1 MCSDIEDLL
10 IPVPSSLLL
19 NLVDNRQAV
28 DAFLRALPASFAA
41 TRDVDTCTGSAL
53 HFAAKL
59 LQDTGGLLSLFQAS
73 MPSLGPAKLKP
84 REVPAMLG
92 TDSEKDLLKPAS
104 PFYTEL
110 AHQLVA
116 QQISVHCFLGAASA
130 DVASLAPLCV
140 QSGGQLFYYP
150 AFHQQSRWAAVLASD
165 VHRVLARE
173 TGFESMY
180 RVRVPSG
187 VRVRGFAGAF
197 CLSNTDLMVSPVC
210 HSDLTVSV
218 EFELDS
224 VLQAPSFPIQGALL
238 FTNARGERRIRV
250 HTAVLPVSNV
260 LNHMFERL
268 RQDVIADLVLQR
280 CSFFLFLSL
289 TRSDRGHSG
298 GGSGDR
304 AAESPPAVPGDSEAN
319 EGAGPRRAERAD
331 PRADRAAPSL
341 PREY

>member
-1 MCSDIEDLL
+1 M
-10 IPVPSSLLL
+10 V
-19 NLVDNRQAV
+19 V
-28 DAFLRALPASFAA
+28 A
-41 TRDVDTCTGSAL
+41 TSR
-53 HFAAKL
+53 
-59 LQDTGGLLSLFQAS
+59 
-73 MPSLGPAKLKP
+73 
-84 REVPAMLG
+84 
-92 TDSEKDLLKPAS
+92 SETRTVAS
-104 PFYTEL
+104 PRC
-110 AHQLVA
+110 VA
-116 QQISVHCFLGAASA
+116 VTSA
-130 DVASLAPLCV
+130 DIASLAPLCT

-280 CSFFLFLSL
+280 CSFFLFLSN
-289 TRSDRGHSG
+289 
-298 GGSGDR
+298 
-304 AAESPPAVPGDSEAN
+304 A
-319 EGAGPRRAERAD
+319 
-331 PRADRAAPSL
+331 
-341 PREY
+341 